1 MKNQLLPDAPISRS
15 KFPKVRVC
23 ETFASLQGE
32 STHAGRKCFF
42 IRLAGCNLDCS
53 YCDTRYAR
61 SFEAGAER
69 SVESLVDEVLASGL
83 KLAEITG
90 GEPLCSSETPR
101 LCQALIDNGIEVLLE
116 TNGSLKLDTVPAAV
130 RKIIDCKLP
139 DSGMSDCNLYENYS
153 LLQKHDEVKFVISSR
168 ADFDFACHIIVK
180 YALFERTPHL
190 IASPVWGRV
199 SFEELSSYVMES
211 PLPWRMQLQMHKIIW
226 GDRRGV

>member
-1 MKNQLLPDAPISRS
+1 MRI
-15 KFPKVRVC
+15 C

-42 IRLAGCNLDCS
+42 IRLSGCNLDCS
-53 YCDTRYAR
+53 YCDTGYAR
-61 SFEAGAER
+61 AFDAGR
-69 SVESLVDEVLASGL
+69 SRTVESIVEEVLSSHL

-90 GEPLCSSETPR
+90 GEPLCDPETPR
-101 LCQALIDNGIEVLLE
+101 LCAMLLDSGIEVLLE
-116 TNGSLKLDTVPAAV
+116 TNGSMPIDDVPKEV
-130 RKIIDCKLP
+130 RKILDCKLP
-139 DSGMSDCNLYENYS
+139 DSGMSGFNRYENYA

-168 ADFDFACHIIVK
+168 RDFDFACDVIEK

-190 IASPVWGRV
+190 IASPVWGRI
-199 SFEELSSYVMES
+199 SFEELSSLVMES

>member
-1 MKNQLLPDAPISRS
+1 M
-15 KFPKVRVC
+15 RVT

-42 IRLAGCNLDCS
+42 IRLSGCNLNCS
-53 YCDTRYAR
+53 YCDTLYAC
-61 SFEAGAER
+61 SFDAGSER
-69 SVESLVDEVLASGL
+69 SVEELVREVLSSGL

-90 GEPLCSSETPR
+90 GEPLCSPDTPR
-101 LCQALIDNGIEVLLE
+101 LCQALLDAGIEVLME
-116 TNGSLKLDTVPAAV
+116 TNGSMPIDQIPREV
-130 RKIIDCKLP
+130 RKILDCKLP
-139 DSGMSDCNLYENYS
+139 GSGMSGFNCYENYA
-153 LLQKHDEVKFVISSR
+153 LLESHDEVKFVVSSR
-168 ADFDFACHIIVK
+168 SDFEFASDIIVK

-199 SFEELSSYVMES
+199 SFEDLSSWVMES